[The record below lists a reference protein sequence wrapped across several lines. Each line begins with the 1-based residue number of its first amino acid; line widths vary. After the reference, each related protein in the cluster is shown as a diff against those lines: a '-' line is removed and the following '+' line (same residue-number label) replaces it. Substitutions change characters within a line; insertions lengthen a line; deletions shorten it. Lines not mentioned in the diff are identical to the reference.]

1 MAQRK
6 FTTEKVFDGY
16 MKVNSC
22 GQQWLGDRDYTTIRE
37 QGRVDFSINYVN
49 QGEGYYTLDG
59 QNYPIPEGSLILHFP
74 KVRQHYS
81 FKKEA
86 NAQILWAHFS
96 GTACNVLTPP
106 EPMAPVVIPVRDR
119 AQFEAIFEKMIAAH
133 HNRMTVGE
141 QLCDSYMPV
150 LLALI
155 TQPALPSPAA
165 SNRNQQLERVISLM
179 HIHYN
184 RPIDINAYAEACHLS
199 RDRFIRMFTA
209 AVGIP
214 PYRYQLKL
222 RIQRAVEM
230 LESTSATVSEC
241 AEAVGFTDCAYFCR
255 IFKKFTGHRPSFY
268 RK

>member
-1 MAQRK
+1 MAQLR

-37 QGRVDFSINYVN
+37 QGRVDYSINYVN
-49 QGEGYYTLDG
+49 RGEGCYTLDG

-96 GTACNVLTPP
+96 GTACKVLTPP
-106 EPMAPVVIPVRDR
+106 EPMAPVVIPIRDR

-133 HNRMTVGE
+133 HNSMSVGQ

-150 LLALI
+150 LLALM
-155 TQPALPSPAA
+155 TQPSVPLS
-165 SNRNQQLERVISLM
+165 SGNRNQQLEQVLSLM
-179 HIHYN
+179 HIHCN
-184 RPIDINAYAEACHLS
+184 KPIDIDAYAELCHLS
-199 RDRFIRMFTA
+199 KDRFIRTFTA

-214 PYRYQLKL
+214 PYRYQLKI